1 MLVCVEAHDFL
12 ALIAAISNG
21 FTGGTCLQ
29 FYFVDFC
36 KPQEAQTS
44 ATSPSPS
51 PLIIISVSTFTA
63 IKQSGARDNK
73 VSRLRWL
80 VLVLASFFRTNPTFC
95 CTKQGM
101 YFFFFI
107 KSVIV

>member
-1 MLVCVEAHDFL
+1 MLVCVEAYDFL

-44 ATSPSPS
+44 AASPSPS

-73 VSRLRWL
+73 VRGCAGWSWSWL
-80 VLVLASFFRTNPTFC
+80 PFSVVLGAVFSGKL
-95 CTKQGM
+95 
-101 YFFFFI
+101 
-107 KSVIV
+107 